1 LTAYHGRRVRWIT
14 LAAAALTVTAAA
26 AALARPAG
34 AVARLTAV
42 RAAAAAAATTVPPA
56 GTAAGAGR
64 GRARQ
69 SPVRHVVVLYLE
81 NHSFDSLLGY
91 WCDDHPRRC
100 PKGGMPS
107 SVTLS
112 NGAVVHPGVAPD
124 VVPNV
129 SHGVRAQRSAI
140 DGGKMDGWQKV
151 PGCHPA
157 QHYRCISGYK
167 PSQVPNLVSLANR
180 FAISDATFSM
190 ADSPS
195 WGGHLYA
202 AMSNLDGF
210 AGGNPKKAAGV
221 PAGPGWG
228 CNSSKVTPWS
238 PSLGSKTQMVPSCI
252 PDPALSLPFGGA
264 FRKTPVHYAPS
275 IMDRLGA
282 AGLSWRIYGEPAPE
296 RGGGY
301 IWDIC
306 PSIAECLDTSQHS
319 DNLPAAQFAGDA
331 RAGNL
336 AAFSI
341 VTPGGKDAL
350 NSEHN
355 GFSMTAGDNWL
366 GRVAS
371 AVMNGPDWNST
382 VLFITWDD
390 CGCFYDQVAPGV
402 NPDGTGQG
410 PRVPLVVVSPFARHA
425 FTDSKPATFASILA
439 YTEQTFGLSPLS
451 ANDAKAYP
459 FTSIFNYSQRPLRPV
474 AMVTRPVPKTDHIK
488 YWEARQDT

>member
-1 LTAYHGRRVRWIT
+1 MLGAV
-14 LAAAALTVTAAA
+14 AVALTAAA

-34 AVARLTAV
+34 AAPRPAGV
-42 RAAAAAAATTVPPA
+42 RAAASTVARP
-56 GTAAGAGR
+56 GAGR
-64 GRARQ
+64 AKA
-69 SPVRHVVVLYLE
+69 SPVRHIVVLYLE
-81 NHSFDSLLGY
+81 NHSFDSMLGY
-91 WCDDHPRRC
+91 WCDAHPRRC

-112 NGAVVHPGVAPD
+112 NGAVVHPGVSPD

-129 SHGVRAQRSAI
+129 SHGVAAQRSAI

-151 PGCHPA
+151 PGCHPS

-202 AMSNLDGF
+202 ALGNLDGF
-210 AGGNPKKAAGV
+210 AGGNPKPAAGV
-221 PAGPGWG
+221 PVGPGWG
-228 CNSSKVTPWS
+228 CNSSRVTPWS
-238 PSLGSKTQMVPSCI
+238 PAPGAKTRKVPSCI
-252 PDPALSLPFGGA
+252 PDPALKLPFGGA
-264 FRKTPVHYAPS
+264 FRKTPVHYVPS
-275 IMDRLGA
+275 IMDRLHA
-282 AGLSWRIYGEPAPE
+282 AGLSWRIYGQPVPAKSS
-296 RGGGY
+296 GY

-319 DNLPAAQFAGDA
+319 NNLPATQFAGDA
-331 RAGNL
+331 RSGNL
-336 AAFSI
+336 PALSI

-371 AVMNGPDWNST
+371 AVMNGPEWKST

-390 CGCFYDQVAPGV
+390 CGCFYDQVPPGV
-402 NPDGTGQG
+402 NPDGTHQG
-410 PRVPLVVVSPFARHA
+410 PRVPLVVVSPFAKHA
-425 FTDSKPATFASILA
+425 FTDGKPATFASILA
-439 YTEQTFGLSPLS
+439 YTEQTFGLKPLA
-451 ANDAKAYP
+451 ANDARAYP
-459 FTSIFNYSQRPLRPV
+459 FSRIFNYSQRPLRPV
-474 AMVTRPVPKTDHIK
+474 AMVARPVPKTDHIK